1 MLDEKFIGKKKNR
14 IEDESNDCYNLQN
27 RDKLALEFYELSKKT
42 NNLIEKQSY
51 LKKAYYLNNTRCEI
65 VENYLNILKKNGI
78 NKDDKEFLS
87 VSNVYNILNKK
98 CNRDDVIKFF
108 DELTDIE
115 TYKEFENTLKEKLN
129 KIGDDIDVFN
139 QPFNITFNSNLY
151 YNSLIIK
158 FIKNYLNIKKKML
171 SSIYKNKEKM
181 FEDKI
186 KTINRLKN
194 FLDIKHGYN
203 IEYILFYISSYFT
216 SEEILNLLKM
226 FLDDKKHFD
235 LNDFKEL
242 LEKKKLETLVFN
254 SSKKKKKRIDLSPRI
269 ENNELIFNDEV
280 REIKLSNFENYSYKS
295 IIDNLYTKGTIS
307 YKDMK
312 FSKVLNNHYFS
323 PYLNFLK
330 KLLKNILG
338 TKVIKTYIK
347 YYLKNV
353 LKVDEKYCNILLLNY
368 DEIWDNINFLPIFSK
383 AFLALTDKMNLKVY
397 FSCLKMNNDNFLIDE
412 EVEKF
417 INIAIFVLY
426 FLHEIVGHYFRF
438 YLRYL
443 TTDEIGKKYSFDS
456 KDEENNPDEGGFYLE
471 EKLFGEIIDKIN
483 LNESLF
489 ILDTKNYDCD
499 FDQFKE
505 NFKSV
510 RYNNKNIEINNLSD
524 YLKDFYNTFNFEE
537 ESEIKEIK
545 NVYISI
551 KFSGKMNNTY
561 LSFRNYGVDTFPILK

>member
-181 FEDKI
+181 FKDKI
-186 KTINRLKN
+186 KAINRLKN

-254 SSKKKKKRIDLSPRI
+254 SSKKKKKRIDLGPRI

-438 YLRYL
+438 YLSYL

-456 KDEENNPDEGGFYLE
+456 KDEENNPDEAGFYLE

>member
-254 SSKKKKKRIDLSPRI
+254 SSKKKKK
-269 ENNELIFNDEV
+269 E
-280 REIKLSNFENYSYKS
+280 
-295 IIDNLYTKGTIS
+295 
-307 YKDMK
+307 
-312 FSKVLNNHYFS
+312 
-323 PYLNFLK
+323 
-330 KLLKNILG
+330 
-338 TKVIKTYIK
+338 
-347 YYLKNV
+347 
-353 LKVDEKYCNILLLNY
+353 
-368 DEIWDNINFLPIFSK
+368 
-383 AFLALTDKMNLKVY
+383 
-397 FSCLKMNNDNFLIDE
+397 
-412 EVEKF
+412 
-417 INIAIFVLY
+417 
-426 FLHEIVGHYFRF
+426 
-438 YLRYL
+438 
-443 TTDEIGKKYSFDS
+443 
-456 KDEENNPDEGGFYLE
+456 
-471 EKLFGEIIDKIN
+471 
-483 LNESLF
+483 
-489 ILDTKNYDCD
+489 
-499 FDQFKE
+499 
-505 NFKSV
+505 
-510 RYNNKNIEINNLSD
+510 
-524 YLKDFYNTFNFEE
+524 
-537 ESEIKEIK
+537 
-545 NVYISI
+545 
-551 KFSGKMNNTY
+551 
-561 LSFRNYGVDTFPILK
+561 

>member
-181 FEDKI
+181 FKDKI

-254 SSKKKKKRIDLSPRI
+254 SSKKKKKRIDLGPRI

-456 KDEENNPDEGGFYLE
+456 KVEENNPDEAGFYLE

>member
-1 MLDEKFIGKKKNR
+1 
-14 IEDESNDCYNLQN
+14 
-27 RDKLALEFYELSKKT
+27 
-42 NNLIEKQSY
+42 
-51 LKKAYYLNNTRCEI
+51 
-65 VENYLNILKKNGI
+65 
-78 NKDDKEFLS
+78 
-87 VSNVYNILNKK
+87 
-98 CNRDDVIKFF
+98 
-108 DELTDIE
+108 
-115 TYKEFENTLKEKLN
+115 
-129 KIGDDIDVFN
+129 
-139 QPFNITFNSNLY
+139 
-151 YNSLIIK
+151 
-158 FIKNYLNIKKKML
+158 
-171 SSIYKNKEKM
+171 
-181 FEDKI
+181 
-186 KTINRLKN
+186 
-194 FLDIKHGYN
+194 
-203 IEYILFYISSYFT
+203 
-216 SEEILNLLKM
+216 
-226 FLDDKKHFD
+226 
-235 LNDFKEL
+235 
-242 LEKKKLETLVFN
+242 
-254 SSKKKKKRIDLSPRI
+254 
-269 ENNELIFNDEV
+269 
-280 REIKLSNFENYSYKS
+280 
-295 IIDNLYTKGTIS
+295 
-307 YKDMK
+307 MK

-443 TTDEIGKKYSFDS
+443 TTDETGKKYSFDS
-456 KDEENNPDEGGFYLE
+456 KDEENNPDEAGFYLE

>member
-1 MLDEKFIGKKKNR
+1 MEFEKFIGKKKNR

-181 FEDKI
+181 FKDKI

-254 SSKKKKKRIDLSPRI
+254 SSKKKKKRIDLGPRI

-456 KDEENNPDEGGFYLE
+456 KVEENNPDEAGFYLE